1 MITTHS
7 STSTSD
13 SVDFIREYIYQSI
26 ILTFTT
32 RSVIWRDISI
42 STKMELENE
51 FAGKTVILG
60 NIVWISY

>member
-26 ILTFTT
+26 ILTFTQQEVLFEET
-32 RSVIWRDISI
+32 FQFQQKW
-42 STKMELENE
+42 N
-51 FAGKTVILG
+51 
-60 NIVWISY
+60 